1 MGGSAAMSVKMRM
14 RYGGRPL
21 ADWVDGCIA
30 PALARFGFGEVDI
43 VSGWAD
49 IAGPRVAAFAEPVAI
64 KWPRKG
70 ATSKTPNPGSEAPSE
85 PGGGR
90 SPATLVVRVE
100 GAFALELQH
109 LAPLLIERINAH
121 LGWRCIGKLALRQAP
136 LTGRQPRPAP
146 PPPPKPEAVAAARD
160 LTGGIDDEALRDA
173 LVRLGARTLKPR

>member
-1 MGGSAAMSVKMRM
+1 MAGAVRT

-30 PALARFGFGEVDI
+30 PALARFGFGEADI

-49 IAGPRVAAFAEPVAI
+49 IAGPRVAAFAEPVEI

-70 ATSKTPNPGSEAPSE
+70 TASKTPRAALETGGDAPPE

-90 SPATLVVRVE
+90 PPATLVVRVE

-121 LGWRCIGKLALRQAP
+121 LGWRCIGRLALRQAP
-136 LTGRQPRPAP
+136 LTGRPERKAPAP
-146 PPPPKPEAVAAARD
+146 PPKPAAVAAARG

-173 LVRLGARTLKPR
+173 LVRLGARVLKAP